1 MATAKK
7 PDAIEK
13 SPIEQALDLVA
24 QGTTIYAAAK
34 LLGIQ
39 QSSLY
44 SAVNRKKL
52 RELEGRLACPCCGT
66 NVPRDRINTE
76 VLSAAAKKVVG

>member
-1 MATAKK
+1 MPSAKK
-7 PDAIEK
+7 PEAIEK

-34 LLGIQ
+34 MLGIR

-44 SAVNRKKL
+44 SAANRKKL
-52 RELEGRLACPCCGT
+52 RELEGRQACPCCGT
-66 NVPRDRINTE
+66 NVPRDRINAA
-76 VLSAAAKKVVG
+76 VLVASAKKAIG